1 MAAEEIADARRD
13 VQKILASQQF
23 APSRQLRDFLHFVS
37 EAAFEG
43 RTHLEQIE
51 IAEKVLKRGK
61 EFSPL
66 DDASVR
72 KLGTALRQRL
82 QRYYETEGLNDPV
95 RVTPPVRSYIP
106 TFELR
111 NVVIPVDTEPVAA
124 PLPSTARP
132 RSRRWMLAGGITAM
146 AATAAGSGWW
156 LRRSS
161 VEAHPQF
168 VIRTSQGDIMHEVN
182 NVADEAVDP
191 RADNGGIR

>member
-13 VQKILASQQF
+13 VQKILASQEF
-23 APSRQLRDFLHFVS
+23 APSRQLRDFLYFVS

-43 RTHLEQIE
+43 RSHLDQIE

-95 RVTPPVRSYIP
+95 RVTLPVRSYIP

-111 NVVIPVDTEPVAA
+111 NVVVPVTTEPVAA
-124 PLPSTARP
+124 PVVSAERP
-132 RSRRWMLAGGITAM
+132 PSRRWLLGGGITATV
-146 AATAAGSGWW
+146 AAAAGSAWW

-161 VEAHPQF
+161 TEAHPQF
-168 VIRTSQGDIMHEVN
+168 VIRTRQGDIMHELN
-182 NVADEAVDP
+182 NVA
-191 RADNGGIR
+191 